1 MKKGLKFV
9 LGAIGL
15 IVVGGAILG
24 NSGNENETEKVGE
37 IEKTTTIET
46 TKKVADK
53 TTEVT
58 TVKATDTA
66 AQNKVFR
73 AGDIIETKNLRISY
87 ISCGEYVSDNQFI
100 QPNSGNKFIYFEFE
114 FENISDTDEHISS
127 LIGFDCYADNNS
139 CEQNYLTEDD
149 LSASL
154 SPGRKVKG
162 KVSYEVPMDAKTIE
176 LEYVNNAFTSD
187 RIIFLYN

>member
-46 TKKVADK
+46 TKKVANK

-73 AGDIIETKNLRISY
+73 AGDIVETKNLRISY

>member
-24 NSGNENETEKVGE
+24 NSGNGNETEKIGE

-46 TKKVADK
+46 TKKVAVK
-53 TTEVT
+53 TTN
-58 TVKATDTA
+58 TA
-66 AQNKVFR
+66 AQNKSFR
-73 AGDIIETKNLRISY
+73 AGDIVETKNLRISY

-127 LIGFDCYADNNS
+127 LIGFDCYADNNFIIS
-139 CEQNYLTEDD
+139 WKK
-149 LSASL
+149 S
-154 SPGRKVKG
+154 KG
-162 KVSYEVPMDAKTIE
+162 KSQ
-176 LEYVNNAFTSD
+176 LRGSHG
-187 RIIFLYN
+187 R

>member
-24 NSGNENETEKVGE
+24 NSGNENETEKIGE

-58 TVKATDTA
+58 TVETTNTT
-66 AQNKVFR
+66 AQNKSFR
-73 AGDIIETKNLRISY
+73 AGDVVETKNLRISY